1 MNLFLTIVLFVAV
14 LLFYLNWTEEC
25 KIGKDLEIYEMD
37 YLNNNHLQDICK
49 SKQPILFSLNLADS
63 HHLRT
68 TQLTDLAEKYGK
80 EYVHVSSPKTP
91 IPLEYAVQLKDGVV
105 CEDNHDF
112 IMDTPLHHYY
122 ASVDEYLK
130 PSGTLQ
136 TIYDMVFGQATPL
149 RFHRNRSMFVY
160 AAQGELNIKLS
171 PMKNIPV
178 GKMGTDGYVY
188 PLGEWVEEDI
198 SFLYMTVP
206 EDGCVFIPPYWWFSI
221 EFQSSS
227 TEEIPWMATFTY
239 NTFMNRFVV
248 MPLEWLERFQTKR
261 KQIHLEEEEEE
272 EVEKETKEEV
282 EEEER
287 SGPVLSKDS

>member
-37 YLNNNHLQDICK
+37 YVNNTHLQDICK

-68 TQLTDLAEKYGK
+68 TELNDLAEKYGK
-80 EYVHVSSPKTP
+80 EYVHVSNPKTP
-91 IPLEYAVQLKDGVV
+91 IPLEYAIQLKDRDRL

-136 TIYDMVFGQATPL
+136 TIYDMVFGKVTPL
-149 RFHRNRSMFVY
+149 RFHRNRSMFLY
-160 AAQGELNIKLS
+160 AAKGELNIKLS
-171 PMKNIPV
+171 PLKNIPV
-178 GKMGTDGYVY
+178 GKMGVDGYVY
-188 PLGEWVEEDI
+188 PLGEWAEEDV

-221 EFQSSS
+221 ELQSSS
-227 TEEIPWMATFTY
+227 EEEIPWMATFTY

-248 MPLEWLERFQTKR
+248 TPLEWLERFQTKK

-272 EVEKETKEEV
+272 EEEQFLD
-282 EEEER
+282 EM
-287 SGPVLSKDS
+287 SS